1 MAKISTNDLRSGMAV
16 RLEGEVFIVVE
27 AQHYKPGKGQA
38 FVRTK
43 LKNLRTG
50 QFFERNLK
58 ADEEIERPYFERRD
72 ASYMYSTGQD
82 YFFLDQSTYEQVGVP
97 GEMIGDA
104 RELLKEGEVCSI
116 LYLDNEVVGVEMPT
130 FVELTV
136 VEAPPGV
143 RGDTASNVMKP
154 VKLETGA
161 TILVPLFI
169 KEGDRVQVDT
179 RTREYVRRL

>member
-1 MAKISTNDLRSGMAV
+1 MAI
-16 RLEGEVFIVVE
+16 RLEGDVFLVVE

-43 LKNLRTG
+43 LKNLKTG

-58 ADEEIERPYFERRD
+58 ADEDVERPFFERRD
-72 ASYMYSTGQD
+72 ATYMYTTGEAF
-82 YFFLDQSTYEQVGVP
+82 FFLDQTTYEQVGVP
-97 GEMIGDA
+97 SEMIGDA
-104 RELLKEGEVCSI
+104 HDLLKEGEVCAI
-116 LYLDNEVVGVEMPT
+116 LYLDNEIAGVELPT

-143 RGDTASNVMKP
+143 RGDTASNVTKP

-161 TILVPLFI
+161 SVMVPLFI
-169 KEGDRVQVDT
+169 KEGDRIQVDT
-179 RTREYVRRL
+179 RTRQYVRRV